1 MDTNFLMIPSQ
12 FKVDIFKEL
21 NRLLDVNYEIF
32 VPDKVIKEL
41 KTLSVKGALKERKA
55 ARIALELSKDLKT
68 VTITGS
74 DPDEA
79 ILSQADRETVVCT
92 NDRRLREAIR
102 KKGGRA
108 IYLKQRRFL
117 ELEGG
122 DVGIS

>member
-32 VPDKVIKEL
+32 VPDKVLQEL
-41 KTLSVKGALKERKA
+41 KTLRIKGSLKERKA
-55 ARIALELSKDLKT
+55 AKIALELSKDLKT
-68 VTITGS
+68 VKITGS

-92 NDRRLREAIR
+92 ND
-102 KKGGRA
+102 
-108 IYLKQRRFL
+108 QRRFL